1 MNLEM
6 HETKLNL
13 NIFAIK
19 VQNTYSLGFMFP
31 WLESNSSTM
40 MSSFFCDA
48 ILLML
53 IVVM

>member
-1 MNLEM
+1 M

-13 NIFAIK
+13 NIFAIE
-19 VQNTYSLGFMFP
+19 VQNNYSLGSMFP

-40 MSSFFCDA
+40 VSSSFCDT
-48 ILLML
+48 IFLML